1 MRIICGADDLILD
14 KSGLKVFYVKLFSPI
29 FFFGFSFWCFGFGN
43 FGMFVIFVFFSLFF
57 SSYFFW
63 FQLIPSIHL
72 QQSNIFPLFCLS
84 TTLFFH
90 NKYFLAL
97 VLTFCFSCW
106 YKCLF
111 LFIKVSI
118 IVYGQK
124 RNTATPPLRMNR
136 PINFFVHPPPSSCF
150 LTLILPLLRIFLV
163 MWERDWRREM
173 VGVRD
178 GFAWKGKVF
187 LCLSQLHLTPPLQH
201 AIGRCRCHSAIAPP
215 RGGGEASLKEQ

>member
-1 MRIICGADDLILD
+1 MWSWWSDPGQVRFRSLLCKAFLSD
-14 KSGLKVFYVKLFSPI
+14 
-29 FFFGFSFWCFGFGN
+29 FFFWFQFLVFWFWQFWHVCHFCFFQSFF
-43 FGMFVIFVFFSLFF
+43 LKLL
-57 SSYFFW
+57 FW